1 MLVGMGLNFLSPGL
15 SALDTYLDAAVLS
28 GLPSVRIVHG
38 HGTGAMKSAVRDAL
52 KHPPN
57 VRRYRAGDQGE
68 GADGATVVY
77 FG

>member
-1 MLVGMGLNFLSPGL
+1 VEDGL

-28 GLPSVRIVHG
+28 GLPWVRIIHG

-52 KHPPN
+52 KHHPS

-68 GADGATVVY
+68 GGDGATVVY
-77 FG
+77 FD